1 MSNGGGVPVTFGSGI
16 SGIITPERSPA
27 QLLDDVS
34 AFIRRF
40 VHLVPEQATV
50 VTLWSVH
57 THGLKHAITTPYLSI
72 TSAEKRSGKTRLLE
86 VLELLVARPWLT
98 GRVTAASL
106 IRKIDRDHPTL
117 LLDESDAAFNGDK
130 QYAET
135 LRGVLNSGHRRG
147 GSASCCV
154 GQGSNIAVK
163 DFQTFGAKAIA
174 GIGKLPDTV
183 ADRSFHIRLKRKGP
197 REKVDRFRPRLVK
210 PQADALKKSLETWAG
225 QLKDLPDPSLPDALT
240 DRQQDGAEPLLAIA
254 DAVGGDWPQR
264 ARQALL
270 KICGE
275 QAADDQSNTVL
286 LLSDI
291 RDIFRAGELDR
302 IFSKGLIDQLVQLE
316 TSPWAEWKHGKP
328 LSQIGLSRLLKGFD
342 IGPNTVRIDE
352 NTAKGYSREQFTD
365 VFERYLPPY
374 REIDPSH
381 PSQLNIHAGPEYFS
395 EPSQKESVTGRKSE
409 ESPMF
414 TRVVT
419 GVTAQIPGE
428 GHGNTKTLHPA
439 GGEKLCSKHGFHSEW
454 FVDQDGVSICGK
466 CHSERTY
473 NGTSLRGM
481 IL

>member
-1 MSNGGGVPVTFGSGI
+1 MSSNGKDGVPLKLGS
-16 SGIITPERSPA
+16 IITPERPPA
-27 QLLDDVS
+27 QLLDDVT
-34 AFIRRF
+34 AFVRRF
-40 VHLVPEQATV
+40 VHLLPEQATI
-50 VTLWSVH
+50 VTLWIVH
-57 THGLKHAITTPYLSI
+57 THGLKHAMTTPYLSI

-130 QYAET
+130 EYAET

-154 GQGSNIAVK
+154 GQGSNITVK

-197 REKVDRFRPRLVK
+197 SEKVDRFRPRLVK
-210 PQADALKKSLETWAG
+210 PQADSLKNLLETWAG
-225 QLKDLPDPSLPDALT
+225 QLKALPDPPLPDALT

-275 QAADDQSNTVL
+275 QVADDQSNAVL

-291 RDIFRAGELDR
+291 RDIFNAGDLDM
-302 IFSKGLIDQLVQLE
+302 IFTKNLIDQLVQLE

-328 LSQIGLSRLLKGFD
+328 ISPITLSRLLKGFE
-342 IGPNTVRIDE
+342 IAPGSVRIGG
-352 NTAKGYSREQFTD
+352 NTAKGYDRESFAD
-365 VFERYLPPY
+365 AFERYLRPY
-374 REIDPSH
+374 PEIDPSH
-381 PSQLNIHAGPEYFS
+381 PSQLNIHAGPEHFP
-395 EPSQKESVTGRKSE
+395 EPSQKQSVTGRKNA

-428 GHGNTKTLHPA
+428 EHGNTKTLHPA
-439 GGEKLCSKHGFHSEW
+439 GGEKLCSKHGFHLEW
-454 FVDQDGVSICGK
+454 FVGPEGFRLCGK
-466 CHSERTY
+466 CDAET
-473 NGTSLRGM
+473 TSGSSSVSST
-481 IL
+481 